1 MLPPDYHVH
10 TEWSWDADAGSME
23 ASCARAVELG
33 LPSIAFTEHL
43 DRTRWVL
50 PAEGPNEPFQDARGP
65 GDDGRLHA
73 PPLDVDGY
81 LDCLQRCRERSP
93 ELRILSGV
101 EFGEPHWHAAELS
114 ALAASGAFERVLGSL
129 HSLDLPSGPRLVDL
143 LYGEEGPGRLDPD
156 ELLHAYWAE
165 TLRMVESALP
175 FEVLA
180 HIDYPMRRR
189 PAAAKPFE
197 PAEWEEELRAVLAA
211 LARSG
216 RVLEVNTV
224 LPLRSEV
231 VGWWREAGGGAVSF
245 GSDAHIPRGVAH
257 DFEEAAAMAEAHGFA
272 PGSDPHDFWRRRRVA

>member
-1 MLPPDYHVH
+1 MLPPDYHAH

-43 DRTRWVL
+43 DPTRWVL
-50 PAEGPNEPFQDARGP
+50 PAEPKAGPPLVNGGV
-65 GDDGRLHA
+65 GDDGLLDA

-81 LDCLQRCRERSP
+81 LECLQRCRERFP
-93 ELRILSGV
+93 GLRILSGV
-101 EFGEPHWHAAELS
+101 EFGEPHWHAAELE

-129 HSLDLPSGPRLVDL
+129 HSLDLPGGPRLFDP
-143 LYGEEGPGRLDPD
+143 LYREEGPGRLEPD
-156 ELLHAYWAE
+156 ELLGAYWVE

-189 PAAAKPFE
+189 PATAKPFE
-197 PAEWEEELRAVLAA
+197 PAEWEDELRAVLAA

-231 VGWWREAGGGAVSF
+231 VGWWRESGGEAVSF
-245 GSDAHIPRGVAH
+245 GSDAHVPRGVAH
-257 DFEEAAAMAEAHGFA
+257 DFEEAAAMVEAHGFT